1 MSLLCSERLENCVVF
16 SSLKFLWIKV
26 PAKWI
31 NVNVDI
37 KNVKVWIWALKIWLI
52 SGRFSIRLL
61 RIGSQPLLVD
71 LVTTPFAFSFEGNS
85 ELAGDVFWRSH
96 FLKATYTLQIF
107 SCIVDVLQEPGC
119 FWRLLKMWNIL
130 FAVRSLQHHTQDS
143 HYEEFVSILA
153 SVTQHQDVIL
163 AIEWLVT
170 WYFIAQKD
178 WTWTKIQGCVF
189 S

>member
-1 MSLLCSERLENCVVF
+1 MSRCEFGLLKSA
-16 SSLKFLWIKV
+16 W
-26 PAKWI
+26 
-31 NVNVDI
+31 
-37 KNVKVWIWALKIWLI
+37 

-85 ELAGDVFWRSH
+85 ELAGYVFWRSH

-107 SCIVDVLQEPGC
+107 SCIVVDVLQEPGC

-130 FAVRSLQHHTQDS
+130 FAVRSLRHHTQDS
-143 HYEEFVSILA
+143 HYEEFESILA
-153 SVTQHQDVIL
+153 SVTQHQDVTL

-170 WYFIAQKD
+170 WHCIAQKD
-178 WTWTKIQGCVF
+178 WTWTKIQGYVF
-189 S
+189 SKALRFSDILFQIL